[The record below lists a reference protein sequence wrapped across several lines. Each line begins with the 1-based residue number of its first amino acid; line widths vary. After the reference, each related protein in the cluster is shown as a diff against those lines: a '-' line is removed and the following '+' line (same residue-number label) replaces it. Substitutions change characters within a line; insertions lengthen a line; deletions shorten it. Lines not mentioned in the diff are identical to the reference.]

1 MAHDKKVLNG
11 QLRLVLIKSLGQ
23 AVISKEFDLE
33 LMKQAI
39 LTNQEK
45 A

>member
-1 MAHDKKVLNG
+1 M
-11 QLRLVLIKSLGQ
+11 KSLGQ

>member
-1 MAHDKKVLNG
+1 ML
-11 QLRLVLIKSLGQ
+11 SLSRMQ
-23 AVISKEFDLE
+23 AVISKEYDLE